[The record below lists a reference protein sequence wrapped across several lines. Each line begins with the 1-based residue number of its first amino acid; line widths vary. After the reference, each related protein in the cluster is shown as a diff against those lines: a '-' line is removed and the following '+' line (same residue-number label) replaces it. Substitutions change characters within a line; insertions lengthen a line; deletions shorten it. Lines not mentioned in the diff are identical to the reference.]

1 MSRPVVLM
9 PGPMNESV
17 GTGLAEHFEV
27 IRLWEADDPDAV
39 LAERA
44 KDITAVATGGTA
56 IDGAFLDRLP
66 AVQLVAS
73 FGVGY
78 DKIDAA
84 AAAERGVVVT
94 NTPGV
99 LDDEVADTALGL
111 LLMTARELSRAERY
125 LRAGSWTE
133 RAYPLT
139 KATLS
144 GRTMGIL
151 GLGRIGEAIAQR
163 AEAFGISIA
172 YHNRHPK
179 DVAYRYYPTL
189 HELASAVDILMIVI
203 PGGDD
208 TRHLVDASTLEA
220 LGPDG
225 ILINVARGTVVD
237 EEALVEALRSNT
249 ILSAGLDVFEHEP
262 AVHPA
267 LLDLPNAV
275 LLPHVGSATIPTRNA
290 MGQLVVD
297 NLLAWRDTGKPLTPV
312 QESTALVQKTGN

>member
-1 MSRPVVLM
+1 MSRPTVLM
-9 PGPMNESV
+9 PGPMNEIV
-17 GTGLAEHFEV
+17 QAGLAEHFDV
-27 IRLWEADDPDAV
+27 IRLWEAADPDAV

-44 KDITAVATGGTA
+44 KDITAIATGGTP
-56 IDGAFLDRLP
+56 IDGPYLDQFP
-66 AVQLVAS
+66 AVKLVAS

-78 DKIDAA
+78 DKIDAT
-84 AAAERGVVVT
+84 AAAERGVIVT

-111 LLMTARELSRAERY
+111 LLMTARELSRSERY
-125 LRAGSWTE
+125 LRAGSWTN
-133 RAYPLT
+133 ASYPLT
-139 KATLS
+139 KATLN

-151 GLGRIGEAIAQR
+151 GLGRIGEAIAHR
-163 AEAFGISIA
+163 AQAFGISIA

-179 DVAYRYYPTL
+179 DVAYSYYPTL
-189 HELASAVDILMIVI
+189 LELATAVDILMIVI
-203 PGGDD
+203 PGGDE
-208 TRHLVDASTLEA
+208 TRHLVDAEILQA
-220 LGPDG
+220 LGSDG

-262 AVHPA
+262 DVHPG
-267 LLDLPNAV
+267 LLDLDNAV

-297 NLLAWRDTGKPLTPV
+297 NLLNWHTNGVPLTPV
-312 QESTALVQKTGN
+312 HESTPLLSTPNA

>member
-1 MSRPVVLM
+1 MSRPTVLM
-9 PGPMNESV
+9 PGPMNKTV
-17 GTGLAEHFEV
+17 LTGTAEHFDV

-66 AVQLVAS
+66 ALRLVAS

-78 DKIDAA
+78 DKIDAV
-84 AAAERGVVVT
+84 AAAERGVIVT

-125 LRAGSWTE
+125 LRAGSWTD

-139 KATLS
+139 KATLR

-151 GLGRIGEAIAQR
+151 GLGRIGEAIAHR
-163 AEAFGISIA
+163 AETFGISIA

-189 HELASAVDILMIVI
+189 LELAAAVDILMIVI
-203 PGGDD
+203 PGGDE
-208 TRHLVDASTLEA
+208 TRHLVNAEVLKA

-237 EEALVEALRSNT
+237 EEALAEALRSHT

-262 AVHPA
+262 EVHPA
-267 LLDLPNAV
+267 LLDLDNAV

-297 NLLAWRDTGKPLTPV
+297 NLLSWYADGVPLTPV
-312 QESTALVQKTGN
+312 QESSALL